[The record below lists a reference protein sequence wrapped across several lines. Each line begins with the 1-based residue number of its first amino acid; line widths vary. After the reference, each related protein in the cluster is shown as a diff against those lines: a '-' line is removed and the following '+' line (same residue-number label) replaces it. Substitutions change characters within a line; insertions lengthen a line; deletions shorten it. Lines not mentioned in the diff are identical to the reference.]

1 MIGFFGKKEKHIEEA
16 TPKPKVEI
24 DHLLDVDQMVLD
36 YVKASSTDYAIML
49 KGEWG
54 AGKTY
59 YWNHA
64 LTHDI
69 EQIDSPVKI
78 KEKVVKYKA
87 IHVSL
92 FGIENLNGLIMRTTR
107 AKYLGTNNKWV
118 DRIATV
124 AEAGA
129 KKIAKSYE
137 IEGEDLEQLVSLFK
151 DIDQKRFV
159 FCFDDL
165 ERLKKELLLD
175 VLGYINSMVE
185 NEGMK
190 VVILCNENE
199 LLKKDG
205 DGQYSSYKE
214 KLVRFTFQMS
224 ADIKKV
230 LPFLL
235 KNREQSFV
243 EFINANE
250 SFIVDFYKKGSC
262 DNIRTLKFNIE
273 VFQKLYGLLKSTE
286 LKGYDEQVLLH
297 YLMLSMLY
305 AIEYKNGVGNE
316 KLSELLDLTSA
327 NAFAFDFD
335 IHAFNRL
342 AGIEEKEEEKKEP
355 SYIETIKEKYFSM
368 APAKIGSSSAFL
380 EYMQSGSFD
389 KEQLSQD
396 IDNTITILQDK
407 ELSEEQQLLATLNNV
422 WLLDDE
428 QLKETV
434 NQVQEKARKGE
445 LSLDLYPAAF
455 ARINTLISNGF
466 LSGPDTVE
474 LTRIFNM
481 GIKRAK
487 KRTVYSEKFE
497 TEYYTMIMNMDQPTQ
512 GIANAVLDIYRN
524 LGADETI
531 KAFQSSLGQLWS
543 QQVDMKDYSSSRIA
557 LLKTLKPEA
566 VYKSLLQADGAGKQ
580 RFVTFLQAR
589 VEYAYTA
596 IPDEANFLTPFKSL
610 CDNYVQT
617 NCKSTIMKKYM
628 SYILDLLNKYRY
640 RFNIAYWKLKATAI
654 VCPLDYNKHKKWKI

>member
-1 MIGFFGKKEKHIEEA
+1 MMGFFGKKEKHIEEA
-16 TPKPKVEI
+16 KPMPKVEI
-24 DHLLDVDQMVLD
+24 DHLPDVDQMVLD
-36 YVKASSTDYAIML
+36 YVKAPSTDYAIML

-87 IHVSL
+87 VHVSL

-118 DRIATV
+118 DRIVTV

-129 KKIAKSYE
+129 KKLAKSYE

-185 NEGMK
+185 NEGVK

-199 LLKKDG
+199 LLKKDD

-235 KNREQSFV
+235 KKREPSFV
-243 EFINANE
+243 DFINANE
-250 SFIVDFYKKGSC
+250 GFIVDFYQKGSC

-273 VFQKLYGLLKSTE
+273 VFQKLYGLLKSTD
-286 LKGYDEQVLLH
+286 LKGYDEQVLH
-297 YLMLSMLY
+297 HFLMLSMLY

-316 KLSELLDLTSA
+316 KLSELLDLTSE

-335 IHAFNRL
+335 FHAFNRL

-355 SYIETIKEKYFSM
+355 SYIEKVKEKYFNM

-389 KEQLSQD
+389 KKQLSQD
-396 IDNTITILQDK
+396 INNTIGILQDK
-407 ELSEEQQLLATLNNV
+407 ELTEEQQLLATLNNV

-428 QLKETV
+428 QLKATV
-434 NQVQEKARKGE
+434 NQVQEKCRKGE

-455 ARINTLISNGF
+455 ARVNSLISNGF
-466 LSGPDTVE
+466 LSGPDTAE
-474 LTRIFNM
+474 LTRIFNL

-497 TEYYTMIMNMDQPTQ
+497 SEYYTMILNMDQPTQ
-512 GIANAVLDIYRN
+512 AIAKAVLDIYRN
-524 LGADETI
+524 LGADETV
-531 KAFQSSLGQLWS
+531 KAFQTSLDQLWS

-557 LLKTLKPEA
+557 LLATLKPNN
-566 VYKSLLQADGAGKQ
+566 VYNSLLHADGAGRQ
-580 RFVTFLQAR
+580 RFVIFLQAR

-596 IPDEANFLTPFKSL
+596 VPDDANFLTPFKNL
-610 CDNYVQT
+610 CDNYLQ
-617 NCKSTIMKKYM
+617 NNSKPSIMRRYM
-628 SYILDLLNKYRY
+628 SYMFELLKKYRY
-640 RFNIAYWKLKATAI
+640 
-654 VCPLDYNKHKKWKI
+654 